1 MITSSGTPGRRDRNM
16 RDKQSRIFAAAASLF
31 AEKGFAGV
39 TTQQISERADV
50 AAGTLFRYA
59 TSKGELLM
67 MVYNQQFRSAL
78 SAGDRASRSRRDP
91 VDAVQAVVRPILEAA
106 DSHVEN
112 TVNYQRE
119 LLFGSASEKYR
130 SEGLDLVARFE
141 ETIARRLV
149 EAARNRGLDERR
161 AEDQARHAGRSIFA
175 ILHLIL
181 ARAFTGAHPD
191 DDPEADLH
199 AQIDQIVTGFFAAL
213 DDDRPA
219 RSGPEPGASSPQ
231 RKKEA

>member
-1 MITSSGTPGRRDRNM
+1 MVESAGAPGRRDRNM
-16 RDKQSRIFAAAASLF
+16 RDKQSRIFAAASSLF

-67 MVYNQQFRSAL
+67 MVYNQQFRAAL
-78 SAGDRASRSRRDP
+78 SIGERESRSRRDP
-91 VDAVQAVVRPILEAA
+91 VDAVLALVRPILEAA
-106 DSHVEN
+106 DSNVEN

-130 SEGLDLVARFE
+130 SEGLDLVALFE
-141 ETIARRLV
+141 ETVACRLV
-149 EAARNRGLDERR
+149 EAARNRGLDERQ
-161 AEDQARHAGRSIFA
+161 AEDRARHAGRSIFA

-181 ARAFTGAHPD
+181 ARAFTGAHPHN
-191 DDPEADLH
+191 DPEADLH

-219 RSGPEPGASSPQ
+219 RGTPQPGTSSPQ
-231 RKKEA
+231 RKKES

>member
-1 MITSSGTPGRRDRNM
+1 MVESAGAPGRRDRNM
-16 RDKQSRIFAAAASLF
+16 QDKQTRIFAAAASLF
-31 AEKGFAGV
+31 AEKGFERV

-67 MVYNQQFRSAL
+67 MVYNQQFRAAL
-78 SAGDRASRSRRDP
+78 SAGERESRSRRDP
-91 VDAVQAVVRPILEAA
+91 VDAVQAVVGPLLAAA
-106 DSHVEN
+106 DSNVEN

-119 LLFGSASEKYR
+119 LLFGSADEKYR
-130 SEGLDLVARFE
+130 SEGLELVARLE
-141 ETIARRLV
+141 ETIAHRLV
-149 EAARNRGLDERR
+149 EAARNRGLDERQ
-161 AEDQARHAGRSIFA
+161 AEDQARHASRSIFA

-181 ARAFTGAHPD
+181 ARAFTGAHPHN
-191 DDPEADLH
+191 DPEADLH

-219 RSGPEPGASSPQ
+219 RGKREPGTS
-231 RKKEA
+231 